1 MSMTTNCQVCLMLTA
16 RLSDKDQSDVLTSL
30 QWGEICHKFGG
41 PQNLEKLLGTAPVEV
56 LEGHGI
62 EGALKEQVLS
72 LLGRGVGLAIASE
85 KWLRTGTWILGAG
98 DREYPGK
105 LHSLPFDSV
114 PPVLFGYGSV
124 EMLEHPSVAID
135 ERLSMVDANEL
146 SRAVDDHAAY
156 TIGMLDKSH
165 SREVIL
171 ASIAIGGQA
180 IGVTY
185 RDIVE
190 YGSAPG
196 LRRGIMDGSL
206 TIISTRP
213 PGQHDSRPPN
223 YEEAVVAGLANDELT
238 QHVTQQFRNQQPEV
252 PGQQEPPAQ
261 QLDLGF

>member
-1 MSMTTNCQVCLMLTA
+1 MSMSTNCQVCLMLTA
-16 RLSDKDQSDVLTSL
+16 RLSDKDQSDVLTSQ
-30 QWGEICHKFGG
+30 QWAEICTKFGG
-41 PQNLEKLLGTAPVEV
+41 PQNLEQLLGMSPGDV

-62 EGALKEQVLS
+62 EGALKEQVLC
-72 LLGRGVGLAIASE
+72 LLGRGVGLAMASE
-85 KWLRTGTWILGAG
+85 KWLRSGAWILGAG
-98 DREYPGK
+98 DREYPEK
-105 LHSLPFDSV
+105 LHSLGFESA

-124 EMLEHPSVAID
+124 EMLDHPSVAID
-135 ERLSMVDANEL
+135 QRLSMVDANEL
-146 SRAVDDHAAY
+146 SRTVDDHAAY

-180 IGVTY
+180 VGVTY

-213 PGQHDSRPPN
+213 PSQHDPRPPI
-223 YEEAVVAGLANDELT
+223 YEETVVAGLADGELT
-238 QHVTQQFRNQQPEV
+238 QHVIHQYPNQQPED
-252 PGQQEPPAQ
+252 PDEQEPPAQ